1 MEDQQIV
8 ELYWARAEQA
18 IQESEQKYG
27 AFCRAIS
34 RNILEREE
42 DAEECVND
50 TWLRAWNAM
59 PPHRPTLLSAF
70 LGKITRNL
78 AFDRFSYLRAEKRG
92 GGELPAV
99 LEELGEC
106 VSDTG
111 DLEQAVDERELAR
124 AIDDFLAA
132 LPAAKRDVF
141 IRRYWYTEPISAIG
155 RRYGM
160 RDGAVSMTLSRL
172 RRKLRVHLQERGF
185 EP

>member
-1 MEDQQIV
+1 MEDDGIV
-8 ELYWARAEQA
+8 ALYFARNEQA
-18 IQESEQKYG
+18 LEETAKKYG
-27 AFCRAIS
+27 ADCHAVS
-34 RNILEREE
+34 YQILRSHE

>member
-1 MEDQQIV
+1 MEDWAILDLFFTRSEYAIV
-8 ELYWARAEQA
+8 ELDA
-18 IQESEQKYG
+18 KYG
-27 AFCRAIS
+27 ALFHSLAL
-34 RNILEREE
+34 NILNSSQ

-59 PPHRPTLLSAF
+59 PPHRPSLLSAF

-106 VSDTG
+106 VSNTD

-141 IRRYWYTEPISAIG
+141 IRRYWHTESVSSIG

-172 RRKLRVHLQERGF
+172 RQKLRVHLQERGF